1 MHGPVA
7 ASDSSTA
14 NRDHGA
20 VLESPMVLVL
30 VVVRWWRVVAVV
42 VVVVV
47 VVMGVVVPAD
57 RMRNGPPATTSTCQ
71 ARPQHPT
78 VPKPPEPRDNR
89 PGMNPNQRQ
98 QQHQRLT
105 GQK

>member
-57 RMRNGPPATTSTCQ
+57 RMRNGPPATPSTCRRTTVVKPDPSIRQ
-71 ARPQHPT
+71 SPT
-78 VPKPPEPRDNR
+78 PPNPETTD
-89 PGMNPNQRQ
+89 PG
-98 QQHQRLT
+98 
-105 GQK
+105 